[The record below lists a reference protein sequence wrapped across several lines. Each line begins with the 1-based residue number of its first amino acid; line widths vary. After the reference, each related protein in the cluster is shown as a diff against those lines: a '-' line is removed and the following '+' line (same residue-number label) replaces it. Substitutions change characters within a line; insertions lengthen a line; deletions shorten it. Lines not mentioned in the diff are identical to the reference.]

1 MGGSV
6 KVEFTVELKELRL
19 ALKHLFAPEVPK
31 KYARSQ
37 FVDLNVRE
45 SEVQLVTTGAELV
58 FPAQV
63 LRRGYGRVPYMAVDW
78 LRKAVRSLS
87 QSPVRC
93 IVEPGRIGV
102 ANLSFTSPEV
112 TIRPIGARIAD
123 IPAEAAL
130 PDVLALLVKY
140 RPEELEDC
148 GLLARVLAAQEETSK
163 LMDRALA
170 VLKPLEISREALD
183 QFIREHVDERA
194 KKLP

>member
-1 MGGSV
+1 MI
-6 KVEFTVELKELRL
+6 VEFHVELQELRL
-19 ALKHLFAPEVPK
+19 ALKHLFAPKVPK

-37 FVDLNVRE
+37 FVDMNARE

-63 LRRGYGRVPYMAVDW
+63 KQRGYGRVPYMAVDW
-78 LRKAVRSLS
+78 LRKAVGSLS

-93 IVEPGRIGV
+93 IIEPGRIRV
-102 ANLSFTSPEV
+102 ANLSFSSPEV

-148 GLLARVLAAQEETSK
+148 GLLARVLAAQEQTSK
-163 LMDRALA
+163 LMDQALA

-183 QFIREHVDERA
+183 QFIREQVEERA